1 MEEIKRIL
9 QQQHKETQDRLNKVE
24 QIYSTALCK
33 LIEDVN
39 SVLSANDIQAIGVC
53 NSYAEFYDS
62 VKTACTTEEI
72 DKSKWEDLKRRWLLP
87 YKNRGEVCPEINF
100 EFDSYKDLYAKTKN
114 LCRKL
119 APAWEKVLSML
130 ENFLVVA
137 NKWKLMS
144 DDIKRFERAYRP
156 YIETYKTHL
165 KAGNTFDVKKFEEDR
180 KRMLSQIKRS
190 LYIQLDVQK
199 GEIVNVW
206 AKVPTKRFPLPEMLL
221 PIFSEKVGLTFE
233 GDMEIK
239 YFKGRNH
246 AHIYK
251 CIVEVA
257 ESFAGFFDAVNGE
270 QRNTF
275 RGREIERL
283 YPFYCWFKGYSDE
296 WKILRISFAKLVEI
310 LLDFSI
316 TDSGNEF
323 RYRTKPKWD
332 IGIRVATLSDK
343 ATD

>member
-9 QQQHKETQDRLNKVE
+9 QQQRKETQDRLNKVE
-24 QIYSTALCK
+24 QIYSTALCRFM
-33 LIEDVN
+33 DNVN
-39 SVLSANDIQAIGVC
+39 LVLSANGIQAVGIC

-62 VKTACTTEEI
+62 VKTACATEEV
-72 DKSKWEDLKRRWLLP
+72 DESLFSRAKEKWLLP
-87 YKNRGEVCPEINF
+87 YKERGEVCSEINF
-100 EFDSYKDLYAKTKN
+100 EFDGYEDLYAKTKN
-114 LCRKL
+114 LCRKQ
-119 APAWEKVLSML
+119 APAWEKVLPM
-130 ENFLVVA
+130 FKGFVRVTD
-137 NKWKLMS
+137 KWKLMS
-144 DDIKRFERAYRP
+144 NDLKRFENAYRP
-156 YIETYKTHL
+156 YLETYKTHL
-165 KAGNTFDVKKFEEDR
+165 EAGNTFGVQKFETDR
-180 KRMLSQIKRS
+180 KNILSQIKRS

-221 PIFSEKVGLTFE
+221 PIFSEKAGLTFE

-239 YFKGRNH
+239 YLKGKTH

-257 ESFAGFFDAVNGE
+257 ESFTGFYDAVNGE

-283 YPFYCWFKGYSDE
+283 YPLYSWFRGYSSE
-296 WKILRISFAKLVEI
+296 WKTLRISFAELVQK
-310 LLDFSI
+310 LLDFNI

-332 IGIRVATLSDK
+332 TGIRVATLSDR
-343 ATD
+343 ATE